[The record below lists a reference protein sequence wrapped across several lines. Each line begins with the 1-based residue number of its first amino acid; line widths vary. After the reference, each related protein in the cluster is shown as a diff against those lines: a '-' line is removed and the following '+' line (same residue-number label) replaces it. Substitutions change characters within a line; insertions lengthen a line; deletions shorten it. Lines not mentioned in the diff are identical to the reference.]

1 MLMFVK
7 DADVIER
14 TMRTAQARAR
24 RATAKTRKTG
34 QSKAAPEAARRR
46 IPQQDRSRA
55 RVDAILSTTLRL
67 IGEGRDAS
75 MREIAAAA
83 EIPIASIY
91 QYFPDK
97 TAVLHAILVE
107 FYTRMRARMEK
118 ALASVERVQD
128 VPAFAAAMIDVL
140 VLELSSAE
148 SKLNVW
154 TAGQSLEPIR
164 KLDTKEALELAD
176 LVCARIL
183 LVGKGVDAEAVRDL
197 CVFAVVMAGPVV
209 RQSFTMPARE
219 GQRLIRELKALI
231 RLHAE
236 NLGGLE

>member
-1 MLMFVK
+1 
-7 DADVIER
+7 
-14 TMRTAQARAR
+14 MRTAQARAR
-24 RATAKTRKTG
+24 RAAAKPRNTQEG
-34 QSKAAPEAARRR
+34 AAPSEVARRR
-46 IPQQDRSRA
+46 IPQQERSRA
-55 RVDAILSTTLRL
+55 RVDAILRTTLRL

-97 TAVLHAILVE
+97 TAVLHALLVE
-107 FYTRMRARMEK
+107 FYARMRSRVAK

-128 VPAFAAAMIDVL
+128 VPAFAAAMIAVL
-140 VLELSSAE
+140 GMALSSAE

-154 TAGQSLEPIR
+154 TAAQSLEAIR

-176 LVCARIL
+176 LVCARL
-183 LVGKGVDAEAVRDL
+183 LSVGKGVDPEAVRDL

-209 RQSFTMPARE
+209 RQSFIMPKRE

-231 RLHAE
+231 RLRAQ
-236 NLGGLE
+236 NLSRLA

>member
-1 MLMFVK
+1 
-7 DADVIER
+7 
-14 TMRTAQARAR
+14 MRTAQARAR
-24 RATAKTRKTG
+24 RAAAKPRNTQG
-34 QSKAAPEAARRR
+34 GNASPEAARRR
-46 IPQQDRSRA
+46 IPQQDRSRE
-55 RVDAILSTTLRL
+55 RVDAILRTTLRL
-67 IGEGRDAS
+67 MGEGRDAS

-107 FYTRMRARMEK
+107 FYARMRARMK
-118 ALASVERVQD
+118 RALASVERVED
-128 VPAFAAAMIDVL
+128 VPAFAAAMLDVL
-140 VLELSSAE
+140 VLELGSAE

-154 TAGQSLEPIR
+154 TASQSLEAIR
-164 KLDTKEALELAD
+164 RLDTKEALELAD

-183 LVGKGVDAEAVRDL
+183 SVGKRVDAEAVRDL

-209 RQSFTMPARE
+209 RQSFILPKRE

-231 RLHAE
+231 RLRAQ
-236 NLGGLE
+236 NLAGLE

>member
-1 MLMFVK
+1 M
-7 DADVIER
+7 
-14 TMRTAQARAR
+14 AQARAR
-24 RATAKTRKTG
+24 GPKSRKAQRAKT
-34 QSKAAPEAARRR
+34 SPDAAPRR

-55 RVDAILSTTLRL
+55 RVDAILRTTLRL

-107 FYTRMRARMEK
+107 FYARMRSRMEK
-118 ALASVERVQD
+118 ALARVERVHD

-140 VLELSSAE
+140 VLELGSAE
-148 SKLNVW
+148 SRLNVW
-154 TAGQSLEPIR
+154 TAAQSLDRIR
-164 KLDTKEALELAD
+164 KLDAKEALELAD
-176 LVCARIL
+176 LVYARLL
-183 LVGKGVDAEAVRDL
+183 LVGEGVDAESVRDL

-209 RQSFTMPARE
+209 RQSFMMPKRE

-231 RLHAE
+231 RLRAQ
-236 NLGGLE
+236 NLGGFE